1 MKTIKRIKIALAI
14 ICTLIAIGLCIAV
27 CKEWNAQGDCKP
39 FSMVAGCLV
48 YIAGSVGLFILGKE
62 VVEFIDYWH
71 GKDNI
76 YYKGK
81 RK

>member
-1 MKTIKRIKIALAI
+1 MKTIKRLKIAWAVFCALVAI
-14 ICTLIAIGLCIAV
+14 ALCIAV
-27 CKEWNAQGDCKP
+27 CHEWNAQGDCKP

-48 YIAGSVGLFILGKE
+48 YIAGSVGLFILGKD

-71 GKDNI
+71 GEDNI